1 MKIARYSYSEKK
13 KMMRLIRN
21 GHQDDLIGSIHF
33 LAMFP
38 AIKVTSNVRRV
49 NFCPAVFYEYL
60 FLL

>member
-1 MKIARYSYSEKK
+1 
-13 KMMRLIRN
+13 MMRLIRN